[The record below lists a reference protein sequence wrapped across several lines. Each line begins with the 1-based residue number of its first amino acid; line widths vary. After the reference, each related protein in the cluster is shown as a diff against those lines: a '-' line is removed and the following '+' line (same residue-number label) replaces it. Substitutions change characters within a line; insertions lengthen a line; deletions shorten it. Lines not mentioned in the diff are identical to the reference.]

1 MLAAAKQCGGDPRI
15 GVLITDGEELGLAG
29 ARAWA
34 REHRGRG
41 ATVLNGDGV
50 DDAGETQAMYSGRP
64 PAALLRVVADAARE
78 NGARCHVARMIPGLL
93 TDSVAFTAAGMTS
106 VTFSRGTWRSLAR
119 VHSRRD
125 DLRRLRGTGIAE
137 VAALV
142 ALTARRVLRDNS

>member
-1 MLAAAKQCGGDPRI
+1 MLAAARQCGEDPRI

-34 REHRGRG
+34 REHRGRH

-50 DDAGETQAMYSGRP
+50 DDVGEVQAMYSGRP
-64 PAALLRVVADAARE
+64 PAALLRVVEGAARE
-78 NGARCHVARMIPGLL
+78 EGVRCHIARMVPGLL

-106 VTFSRGTWRSLAR
+106 VTFSRGTWGSLAR

-125 DLRRLRGTGIAE
+125 DLTRLRGTGIAE

-142 ALTARRVLRDNS
+142 ARTARQCISNT